1 MSKPYIDQSTGE
13 NNQKEFSIHGLSKK
27 QFEMIQYLLTV
38 GTRVLNE
45 NKQIEE
51 VIKKFVDKDAQDK
64 ISEASS
70 GAQAI
75 LDYDI
80 K

>member
-13 NNQKEFSIHGLSKK
+13 NKQKEFSIHGLSEK
-27 QFEMIQYLLTV
+27 QFEMIQYLVAL
-38 GTRVLNE
+38 GTKAIDE
-45 NKQIEE
+45 NKQVE
-51 VIKKFVDKDAQDK
+51 VFITKFVDKDGQDK